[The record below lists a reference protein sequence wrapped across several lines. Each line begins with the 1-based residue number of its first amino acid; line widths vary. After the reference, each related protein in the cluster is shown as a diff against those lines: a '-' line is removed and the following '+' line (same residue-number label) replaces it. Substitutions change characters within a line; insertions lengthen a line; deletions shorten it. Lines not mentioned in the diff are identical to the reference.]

1 MKNLSKLLSIL
12 FIASIALVSCRDE
25 EKKDGETAEET
36 TVIEGIEVD
45 KDAKVEV
52 NQDGD
57 KVEITEDNRE
67 IEIQK
72 ESDGSIEKIKID
84 EPGKETKIKME
95 DGQVEKEKV
104 EVK

>member
-1 MKNLSKLLSIL
+1 MRNLSKFLSVL
-12 FIASIALVSCRDE
+12 FIASIVLVGCREDD
-25 EKKDGETAEET
+25 KKDDAIDDDT
-36 TVIEGIEVD
+36 TVIEGVEVD
-45 KDAKVEV
+45 KDAKVEI
-52 NQDGD
+52 NKDGD

-95 DGQVEKEKV
+95 DGKVEKKKV